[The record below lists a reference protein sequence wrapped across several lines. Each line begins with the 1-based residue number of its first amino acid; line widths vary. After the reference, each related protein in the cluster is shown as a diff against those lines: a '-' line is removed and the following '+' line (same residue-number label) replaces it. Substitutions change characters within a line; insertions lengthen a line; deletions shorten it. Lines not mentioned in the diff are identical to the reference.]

1 MSWRGGEMMPRP
13 IWKGHITFGL
23 VNIPVTLYSA
33 EERDEVHFRLLDSRN
48 KARVHYERINE
59 ETGEEVPW
67 SEVVKAFEY
76 DQGNYVL
83 LNDEDF
89 KRAAPEATQ
98 SVEIQDFVN
107 REDVHYIY
115 FDKPYYLLP
124 GKKGEKG
131 YALLREVL
139 RRTGKIGI
147 AKVVIR
153 TRQYLAALVAEGD
166 ALLLELLR
174 FHQELKKPEEFEFP
188 KADLKEYQI
197 NEREID
203 MAVKLVENMT
213 SPWKPE
219 KYHDDYRDALMKWID
234 EKVRKGEQYLPPHP
248 EEPER
253 VGAEVINLM
262 DVLKRSVERAEKEKK
277 GKKIG
282 TSEAAKRTTPAARA
296 KSRSKAAGQSVE
308 QRA

>member
-1 MSWRGGEMMPRP
+1 MARP

-33 EERDEVHFRLLDSRN
+33 EKRNELQFRLLDSRN

-67 SEVVKAFEY
+67 SEVVKAYEY
-76 DQGNYVL
+76 DKENYVL
-83 LNDEDF
+83 LEEEDF

-98 SVEIQDFVN
+98 SVEIQDFVD
-107 REDVHYIY
+107 RGEVHYVY
-115 FDKPYYLLP
+115 FDKPYFLLP

-131 YALLREVL
+131 YVLLREVL
-139 RRTGKIGI
+139 RKTGKVGI

-174 FHQELKKPEEFEFP
+174 FDQEVRKPGEFDLP
-188 KADLKEYQI
+188 KGDLKEYQI
-197 NEREID
+197 SEREMD
-203 MAVKLVENMT
+203 MAVKLVENMAA
-213 SPWKPE
+213 PWAPE
-219 KYHDDYRDALMKWID
+219 KYHDDYREALMKFID
-234 EKVRKGEQYLPPHP
+234 EKISKGAAYTPEPLPD
-248 EEPER
+248 EEER

-262 DVLKRSVERAEKEKK
+262 DVLKKSVERTEKGK
-277 GKKIG
+277 GKKG
-282 TSEAAKRTTPAARA
+282 GARESGPAKGKRKRA
-296 KSRSKAAGQSVE
+296 
-308 QRA
+308 